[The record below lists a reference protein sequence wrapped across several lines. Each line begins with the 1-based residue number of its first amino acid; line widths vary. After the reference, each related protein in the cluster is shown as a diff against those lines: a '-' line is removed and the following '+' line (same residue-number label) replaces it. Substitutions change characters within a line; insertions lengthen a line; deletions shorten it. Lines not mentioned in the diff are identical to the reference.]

1 MKRFL
6 CSLLL
11 MTITVGAFS
20 QQAARQRALNMAAEC
35 LKTDAANV
43 AVGVYHAPASKEAG
57 VPVLYVAN
65 KVRSGGFAVIG
76 TDGTSE
82 VLLGY
87 ADEGT
92 LDPDHVPAP
101 LKEWLDLYAGQLAL
115 AAQNPGSW
123 RIAATQQEPMEPV
136 APLLGDIT
144 WDQTYPYNL
153 LTPLYVGT
161 THAATGCVATA
172 MAQVM
177 RYHQWPAQGQ
187 GEHSYVCTTMNNVT
201 LSADF
206 SQSTY
211 QWQHMTPKYSAESTE
226 EECMAVAQLMKDC
239 GYAVD
244 MQYGEQSG
252 SNIEL
257 LPNALTA
264 YFDYDSSIGLYN
276 RQYYTQSEWHD
287 IICREIREHRP
298 VFSTG
303 FTGGAGGHAYVFDG
317 YDAQGLIH
325 VNWGWSGMSNG
336 YYRLSALT
344 PPTQGT
350 GGSTG
355 GFNTKQ
361 AILVGMVPQGQGGD
375 THIQIVSSEKTK
387 ATPATADKSET
398 VTLKLTG
405 KITNYHWCDAV
416 VDLGFGLFDAEESL
430 VKVFPVEENLALAT
444 NQYKIGLTCSEAD
457 FSDIA
462 DGAYVVR
469 PVARSH
475 GDGHWTVVGNYNY
488 SKPNHLLLSVHEG
501 TLAFQ
506 APAPY
511 DLKAESMETTPFYK
525 GVAAQVKATVT
536 NQGDMDYSSGLRM
549 ALFDLNTGAMVAAGD
564 EYLTDIGVGES
575 VQVAMNSV
583 FNEFPGTYGL
593 SIIDENNAQLCEPVT
608 VEVLPAP
615 EQPSDLQMRQQ
626 LAFADNSSV
635 PQDKVDLTAR
645 LQCSQGVFAGDV
657 TVYIYDETETTV
669 VGSFDPVFTFVEEGQ
684 QADVELHATFENGVP
699 GTTYKAVLINLSAY
713 SYVQPRDLA
722 SCLFTLAPATT
733 GITPAITDA
742 ADPSAVYTLDGRA
755 VSTQYRLPKGIYLR
769 NGKKFIIQ

>member
-244 MQYGEQSG
+244 MQYGEQS
-252 SNIEL
+252 
-257 LPNALTA
+257 A
-264 YFDYDSSIGLYN
+264 
-276 RQYYTQSEWHD
+276 
-287 IICREIREHRP
+287 
-298 VFSTG
+298 
-303 FTGGAGGHAYVFDG
+303 
-317 YDAQGLIH
+317 
-325 VNWGWSGMSNG
+325 
-336 YYRLSALT
+336 
-344 PPTQGT
+344 
-350 GGSTG
+350 
-355 GFNTKQ
+355 
-361 AILVGMVPQGQGGD
+361 
-375 THIQIVSSEKTK
+375 
-387 ATPATADKSET
+387 
-398 VTLKLTG
+398 
-405 KITNYHWCDAV
+405 
-416 VDLGFGLFDAEESL
+416 
-430 VKVFPVEENLALAT
+430 
-444 NQYKIGLTCSEAD
+444 
-457 FSDIA
+457 
-462 DGAYVVR
+462 
-469 PVARSH
+469 
-475 GDGHWTVVGNYNY
+475 
-488 SKPNHLLLSVHEG
+488 
-501 TLAFQ
+501 
-506 APAPY
+506 
-511 DLKAESMETTPFYK
+511 
-525 GVAAQVKATVT
+525 
-536 NQGDMDYSSGLRM
+536 
-549 ALFDLNTGAMVAAGD
+549 
-564 EYLTDIGVGES
+564 
-575 VQVAMNSV
+575 
-583 FNEFPGTYGL
+583 
-593 SIIDENNAQLCEPVT
+593 
-608 VEVLPAP
+608 
-615 EQPSDLQMRQQ
+615 
-626 LAFADNSSV
+626 
-635 PQDKVDLTAR
+635 
-645 LQCSQGVFAGDV
+645 
-657 TVYIYDETETTV
+657 
-669 VGSFDPVFTFVEEGQ
+669 
-684 QADVELHATFENGVP
+684 
-699 GTTYKAVLINLSAY
+699 
-713 SYVQPRDLA
+713 
-722 SCLFTLAPATT
+722 
-733 GITPAITDA
+733 
-742 ADPSAVYTLDGRA
+742 
-755 VSTQYRLPKGIYLR
+755 
-769 NGKKFIIQ
+769 